1 MIRVRVVDDHPMVR
15 RCVRA
20 MLDHA
25 EGGVPPLHALVA
37 AAACLGALTA
47 VLLDWAADD
56 AGQSLRERITA
67 ALDRLRPDG
76 RA

>member
-1 MIRVRVVDDHPMVR
+1 MIRVQVVDDHPMVR

-25 EGGVPPLHALVA
+25 GGGVPPLRAPVA
-37 AAACLGALTA
+37 AAVRLGLLAA

-56 AGQSLRERITA
+56 AEQSLRERITA

>member
-1 MIRVRVVDDHPMVR
+1 MIRVQVVDHPMVR

-25 EGGVPPLHALVA
+25 EGGVPPLQALVA
-37 AAACLGALTA
+37 AAARLGAL
-47 VLLDWAADD
+47 
-56 AGQSLRERITA
+56 TA
-67 ALDRLRPDG
+67 ALDRLRLDG